1 MNTIIRNALR
11 LLESGARSLQ
21 SPFLLFVR
29 LYWGWQFLET
39 GWGKVNN
46 LPKVTQFFTNLGIP
60 FPGLN
65 APFIAGLELVGG
77 AVLILGVF
85 SRPMSLLLAADMLV
99 AYVVAD
105 RDALLSLI
113 SDPDKF
119 TGATPYTFLMASLI
133 ILIFGPGKFSI
144 DAWIESRF
152 RTPAGSA
159 THAHAKV
166 AAV

>member
-1 MNTIIRNALR
+1 MKTIVGNALR
-11 LLESGARSLQ
+11 LLENGARSLQ

-29 LYWGWQFLET
+29 LYWGWQFLQT

-46 LPKVTQFFTNLGIP
+46 LGKVTQFFTNLGIP
-60 FPGLN
+60 FPALN
-65 APFIAGLELVGG
+65 APFIAGLELFGG
-77 AVLILGVF
+77 IFLILGAV
-85 SRPMSLLLAADMLV
+85 SRPMSLLLAIDMLV

-133 ILIFGPGKFSI
+133 VLIFGPGKFSL
-144 DAWIESRF
+144 DAWIESWR
-152 RTPAGSA
+152 RAPAESPA
-159 THAHAKV
+159 RARAQ
-166 AAV
+166 AAAL